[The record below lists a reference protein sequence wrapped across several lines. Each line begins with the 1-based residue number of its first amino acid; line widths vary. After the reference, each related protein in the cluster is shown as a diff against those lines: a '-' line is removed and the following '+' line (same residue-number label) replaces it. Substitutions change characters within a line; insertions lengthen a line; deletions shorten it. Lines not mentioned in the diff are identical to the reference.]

1 MKILSV
7 RPLAIESV
15 KVIRFARFSD
25 ARGFFTEPFRK
36 SDVFVHPDLK
46 EFKGLD
52 FVQLNESF
60 SRGGVCR
67 GLHFQW
73 NPYMGKL
80 VRTLYGRMVDV
91 VLDIRKGS
99 PTLGKVIAYDMPTSV
114 GDSFNEWIWVPPGF
128 AHGNFFT
135 EDSRIEYLCSG
146 EYSPNCEAGISP
158 LSEDLDWSLCSRD
171 LKSLFDE
178 VVGKSGVLSDK
189 DKEGLS
195 LTNWLNDRRSENFVY
210 GSL

>member
-7 RPLAIESV
+7 QTLAIPDV
-15 KVIRFARFSD
+15 KIIQFARFGD
-25 ARGFFTEPFRK
+25 ERGFFTEPYRK
-36 SDVFVHPDLK
+36 SDTASNPDLK
-46 EFKGLD
+46 GFNKLE
-52 FVQLNESF
+52 FVQVNESF
-60 SRGGVCR
+60 SKSGVCR

-80 VRTLYGRMVDV
+80 VRTLYGRMIDV

-99 PTLGKVIAYDMPTSV
+99 PTLGKIIAYDMPTSV
-114 GDSFNEWIWVPPGF
+114 EDRFNEWIWVPPGF

-158 LSEDLDWSLCSRD
+158 LSEDIDWSLCSQD
-171 LKSLFDE
+171 LKSLFQR
-178 VVGKSGVLSDK
+178 VVKQGGLLSEK
-189 DKEGLS
+189 DRKGLS
-195 LTNWLNDRRSENFVY
+195 LSQWLSDERSDNFVY
-210 GSL
+210 GSC

>member
-7 RPLAIESV
+7 KSLAIPDV
-15 KVIRFARFSD
+15 KVIQFARFGD
-25 ARGFFTEPFRK
+25 ERGFFTEPYRK
-36 SDVFVHPDLK
+36 SDTVGNAELK
-46 EFKGLD
+46 GFDKLD
-52 FVQLNESF
+52 FVQANESF
-60 SRGGVCR
+60 SKKGVCR

-114 GDSFNEWIWVPPGF
+114 DDKFNEWIWVPPGF

-135 EDSRIEYLCSG
+135 EDSRIEYMCSG

-158 LSEDLDWSLCSRD
+158 LSEDLDWSLCSEET
-171 LKSLFDE
+171 KALFD
-178 VVGKSGVLSDK
+178 VVVRKSGILSEK
-189 DKEGLS
+189 DKKGLS
-195 LTNWLNDRRSENFVY
+195 LTQWLGDKRSENFVY
-210 GSL
+210 GSC